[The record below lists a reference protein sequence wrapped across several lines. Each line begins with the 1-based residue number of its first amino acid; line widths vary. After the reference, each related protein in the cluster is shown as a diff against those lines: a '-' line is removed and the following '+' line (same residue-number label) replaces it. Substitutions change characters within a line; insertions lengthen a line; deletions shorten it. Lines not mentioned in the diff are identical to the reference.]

1 MPTILVT
8 TSSFD
13 LNNFPEYENL
23 IASGFEVK
31 FNPFGKKMTEAQ
43 ILDLVDSNV
52 VAMIAGTEP
61 LTEIVLKKASSMK
74 VLVRCGIG
82 MDNVDLIA
90 AKNLKISVFNT
101 PDAPTRAVAELTLG
115 HILGML
121 RRISESDRELR
132 SGKWKPLM
140 GSLLYGQLVGI
151 IGFGRIGKMVSTL
164 LKAFG
169 AEILVHDAFT
179 VNVSEDVKLVSME
192 QLLTESDIITLHLPY
207 SSENHHIIDESA
219 LAKMKSSSFLVNVSR
234 GGLIDESALYD
245 AIKNKV
251 IAGAALDC
259 FEAEPYSGRL
269 IELENVLLSAHMGSY
284 AKQSRIKQELDSVE
298 VLIRELKNLHII

>member
-23 IASGFEVK
+23 KASGFEVK

-43 ILDLVDSNV
+43 ILDFVDSNV

-61 LTEIVLKKASSMK
+61 LTEIVLKKANSMK

-82 MDNVDLIA
+82 MDNVDLNA
-90 AKNLKISVFNT
+90 AKNLGINVFNT

-121 RRISESDRELR
+121 RRISESDRDLR
-132 SGKWKPLM
+132 SGQWKPLM
-140 GSLLYGQLVGI
+140 GSLLYDQVVGV
-151 IGFGRIGKMVSTL
+151 IGYGRIGKMVSTL

-169 AEILVHDAFT
+169 AKILVHDDFT
-179 VNVSEDVKLVSME
+179 LSTSEDVKMVSME

-219 LAKMKSSSFLVNVSR
+219 LAKMKLSSFLVNVSR
-234 GGLIDESALYD
+234 GGLIDESALYV
-245 AIKNKV
+245 AIKNRV

-259 FEAEPYSGRL
+259 FEVEPYNGRL
-269 IELENVLLSAHMGSY
+269 IELKNVLLSAHMGSY
-284 AKQSRIKQELDSVE
+284 AKQSRIKQELDSIE
-298 VLIRELKNLHII
+298 VLMRELKNLHII